1 MQEKGGG
8 ALGNDGGVE
17 IIFSVDSSFDIFDPF
32 VTSAECSIYLRA
44 FGSKIWYF
52 ERAQYILEAK
62 KRVSNKNMLKK
73 CTWQE
78 YSNNNIV

>member
-62 KRVSNKNMLKK
+62 KRVSNKDITVKK
-73 CTWQE
+73 V
-78 YSNNNIV
+78 YVARI